1 MSDKVKNDEVKN
13 EEAEQEIPVIMY
25 KNADGD
31 EIEIPMSDLN
41 EAETNIANNLNGVI
55 GKLQEIDEV
64 HVKSL
69 TRQSLVMNQE
79 LLTDALQR
87 ELIRFDKQKPQII
100 TKTKEIK
107 S

>member
-64 HVKSL
+64 HVKNL

-87 ELIRFDKQKPQII
+87 ELVRFDKQKPQII
-100 TKTKEIK
+100 TKTKEIN
-107 S
+107 

>member
-13 EEAEQEIPVIMY
+13 EEAEQEIPVIKY
-25 KNADGD
+25 TTKDGD
-31 EIEIPMSDLN
+31 EMEIPMSDLN

-64 HVKSL
+64 HVKNL

-87 ELIRFDKQKPQII
+87 ELVRFDKQKPQII
-100 TKTKEIK
+100 TKTKEIN
-107 S
+107 

>member
-64 HVKSL
+64 HVKNL

>member
-64 HVKSL
+64 HVKNL

-87 ELIRFDKQKPQII
+87 ELVRFDKQKPQII

>member
-13 EEAEQEIPVIMY
+13 EEVEQEIPVIMY

-64 HVKSL
+64 HVKNL

-87 ELIRFDKQKPQII
+87 ELVRFDKQKPQII
-100 TKTKEIK
+100 TKTKEIN
-107 S
+107 

>member
-31 EIEIPMSDLN
+31 ETEIPMSDLN
-41 EAETNIANNLNGVI
+41 EVETNIANNLNGVI

-64 HVKSL
+64 HVKNL

-87 ELIRFDKQKPQII
+87 ELVRFDKQKPQII
-100 TKTKEIK
+100 TKTKEIN
-107 S
+107 

>member
-25 KNADGD
+25 KNAYGD

-64 HVKSL
+64 HVKNL

-87 ELIRFDKQKPQII
+87 ELVRFDKQKPQII
-100 TKTKEIK
+100 TKTKEIN
-107 S
+107 